1 MYEVSPLLLTLGLG
15 LGPLEFVG
23 RDPDA
28 DVLHP
33 LVVLEALLCPVYQVV
48 GTQAPVGVAC
58 QLQVSIA

>member
-1 MYEVSPLLLTLGLG
+1 MYEVSTLLLTLGLG

-48 GTQAPVGVAC
+48 GTQAPVGVA
-58 QLQVSIA
+58 